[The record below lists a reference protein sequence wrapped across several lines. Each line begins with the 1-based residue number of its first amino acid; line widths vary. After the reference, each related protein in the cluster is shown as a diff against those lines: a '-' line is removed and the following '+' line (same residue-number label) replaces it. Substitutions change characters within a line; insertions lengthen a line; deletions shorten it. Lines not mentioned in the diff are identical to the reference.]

1 MKKKIVKNP
10 LANLFYEAGIL
21 NKTPRTGFRH
31 LGRWYQ
37 SVGEHTFRTVLIA
50 YSIAEIESK
59 NVKEVNIE
67 KVITMSL
74 FHDFAE
80 ARTLDLDYI
89 SQKYTKADEEA
100 ALIDAVKEL
109 PFGKHIE
116 DLFKEYEERETL
128 ESVIAKEADILELL
142 CSIQE
147 VTEEGNK
154 LAQSWVPTLLKRLK
168 TKTGKKLAKE
178 IMNTKPDDWW
188 YFDKEDEFWVTGGKR
203 RK

>member
-1 MKKKIVKNP
+1 MKKPMHP

-31 LGRWYQ
+31 LGRWSQ

-50 YSIAEIESK
+50 YAIAHIEVKNKK
-59 NVKEVNIE
+59 NVDIE
-67 KVITMSL
+67 KIVTMAL

-89 SQKYTKADEEA
+89 SQKYTKADEES
-100 ALIDAVKEL
+100 ALFDAVKDL
-109 PFGKHIE
+109 PFGDHVK
-116 DLFKEYEERETL
+116 DLYKEYEDRKTF
-128 ESVIAKEADILELL
+128 ESIISKEADILELL

-154 LAQSWVPTLLKRLK
+154 LAKTWIPSLLKRLK
-168 TKTGKKLAKE
+168 TKTGKQLAKE

-188 YFDKEDEFWVTGGKR
+188 YFDKNDIFWVTGGKG
-203 RK
+203 KK